1 VDIASFHRRLQFLIV
16 SSVFTETAT
25 ALSEPLGGSSC
36 RGVVV
41 YEDQPTRDRAL
52 RLCDELIRKFWLDL
66 EVDFSWWRFDYLRDA
81 HVASQAADAAV
92 RADLVI
98 FSTHGAKELPPP
110 VRSWID
116 TWVNRTMNRPNALVA
131 LVGVADDG
139 VKGLTPIHVYLREVA
154 RQAGMDYLS
163 HVSDA
168 STVGL
173 DTSANGIARRAAEVT
188 TLLDT
193 MLHRPSIP
201 PRWGINE

>member
-1 VDIASFHRRLQFLIV
+1 MDSASFHRRLQFLIV

-25 ALSEPLGGSSC
+25 AFSEPPGGSSC

-41 YEDQPTRDRAL
+41 YDDQATRDRAL

-66 EVDFSWWRFDYLRDA
+66 AVDFSWWRFDYLRDA

-139 VKGLTPIHVYLREVA
+139 VKGLTPIHVYLREIA

-163 HVSDA
+163 HVSDV
-168 STVGL
+168 STIAL
-173 DTSANGIARRAAEVT
+173 DTSADGIARRAGEVT